1 MVPQS
6 ELRREIAEQSGL
18 RREIARQQDEIASST
33 AELQSCRAELTRIGK
48 ADADAGPSEPG
59 DASPLSSPSARDPT
73 RLAQELHATLSP

>member
-33 AELQSCRAELTRIGK
+33 AELQSCRAELARIGK
-48 ADADAGPSEPG
+48 VDAGPSEPD

>member
-48 ADADAGPSEPG
+48 DADAGPSEPG